1 MKNQLNNVSAFVP
14 IVENVTNAN
23 VHYLMQRRVHDMVT
37 DFTWMIG
44 GPQGSGVE
52 TAANIFSQVFSKM
65 GYQIFGK
72 REYYSNIKGEHSY
85 FAVRISDKKIRS
97 SVKGTNMLI
106 AFDAETIFRHAD
118 DVLEN
123 GIIIYDS
130 TLENMKTSNVITFE
144 NDFKERLETLLK
156 SKNKE
161 NTVKGMLELASENSV
176 KVYSVSFRGLL
187 TELSEKLENPRIKN
201 MSRMFNV
208 LGVSLSL
215 GLLMIPFEKLTESV
229 NSIFSKKKSMADM
242 NVSAANFAYNHA
254 AANFE
259 NNNYKFETKQIE
271 ENTIL
276 VQGYYG
282 TSIGKIIAG
291 CRFQSYYPITP
302 ATDES
307 NFLETNEILEINEDR
322 PGSTLVVQT
331 EDEIS
336 AIGMAIG
343 SSLTGTRSST
353 CTSGPGFALMTECLS
368 WAGINEVPVVITFYQ
383 RSGPSTGLPTRH
395 GQDDLL
401 CAINSGVGE
410 FPRIVYASGN
420 VSDSFYDTTQMFNYA
435 DVFQVPVI
443 HMLDKFIASSVIT
456 CERFD
461 ETKVTI
467 DRGKL
472 LEQVSSDDYK
482 RFAYTEDGISPRSK
496 LGLEDGIFWNTGDE
510 SDVYGHI
517 SEDPINR
524 IQMMDKR
531 QSRLDNILENIPE
544 SEQIVKHSEGDFCIV
559 SWGSTQGPIL
569 DAIEMLKND
578 GFNIGFVE
586 IKLLHPFPNELLK
599 KSLSNSK
606 TIIDIEANYN
616 GQLGSLIRQ
625 NLQKDPDYYVLK
637 FTGRPM
643 TCTELYDTL
652 KKIVNDNAEKK
663 EVLTYG
669 A

>member
-1 MKNQLNNVSAFVP
+1 M
-14 IVENVTNAN
+14 ENVTNVN
-23 VHYLMQRRVHDMVT
+23 VHYLMQRRGHELVS

-85 FAVRISDKKIRS
+85 FAVRVSDKQIRS
-97 SVKGTNMLI
+97 SIKGTNMLI
-106 AFDAETIFRHAD
+106 AFDAETIFRHAN

-130 TLENMKTSNVITFE
+130 TLENIKVSDVITFD
-144 NDFKERLETLLK
+144 NDFKERMEGFLK
-156 SKNKE
+156 SNNKE
-161 NTVKGMLELASENSV
+161 NTIKGILELASERGASIH
-176 KVYSVSFRGLL
+176 SVSFRSLL
-187 TELSEKLENPRIKN
+187 FELSEKIENPRIKT
-201 MSRMFNV
+201 MIRMFNV

-215 GLLMIPFEKLTESV
+215 GLLMIPTEKLTESI
-229 NSIFSKKKSMADM
+229 NSIFSKKKAIADM
-242 NVSAANFAYNHA
+242 NVSAANFAYNYA
-254 AANFE
+254 AA
-259 NNNYKFETKQIE
+259 KFGSTDFKFNINEIK
-271 ENTIL
+271 ENTLL

-322 PGSTLVVQT
+322 PGSTLVIQT

-343 SSLTGTRSST
+343 SSLTGVRSAT
-353 CTSGPGFALMTECLS
+353 CTSGPGFVLMIECLS

-420 VSDSFYDTTQMFNYA
+420 VSDSFYDTANVFNYA

-443 HMLDKFIASSVIT
+443 HMMDKFIASSVTT
-456 CERFD
+456 CQRFD
-461 ETKVTI
+461 ETKVNI

-472 LEQVSSDDYK
+472 LHEPPSNPYK
-482 RFAYTEDGISPRSK
+482 RFEHTADGLSPRSK
-496 LGLEDGIFWNTGDE
+496 IGLENGIFWNTGDE
-510 SDVYGHI
+510 SDVEGHI
-517 SEDPINR
+517 SEDPVNR
-524 IQMMDKR
+524 VEMMDKR
-531 QSRLDNILENIPE
+531 QSRLDYILEKIPE
-544 SEQIVKHSEGDFCIV
+544 SEQIVKHSDGEFCVV

-569 DAIEMLKND
+569 DAIDMLKNE
-578 GFNIGFVE
+578 GINIGFVE
-586 IKLLHPFPNELLK
+586 IKLLHPFPKELLK
-599 KSLSNSK
+599 KSFSNSK
-606 TIIDIEANYN
+606 TIIDVEANYT
-616 GQLGSLIRQ
+616 GQLGSIIKQ
-625 NLQKDPDYYVLK
+625 NLEKDPDYYILK
-637 FTGRPM
+637 YTGRPM

-652 KKIVNDNAEKK
+652 KKIVNNNAEKR

>member
-1 MKNQLNNVSAFVP
+1 MFALIVVNV
-14 IVENVTNAN
+14 INVNA
-23 VHYLMQRRVHDMVT
+23 HYLMLQQVNELVS

-85 FAVRISDKKIRS
+85 FAVRVSKKQIRS
-97 SVKGTNMLI
+97 SIKGTNMLI
-106 AFDAETIFRHAD
+106 AFDAETIFRHAN

-130 TLENMKTSNVITFE
+130 TLENIKVSDVITFD
-144 NDFKERLETLLK
+144 NDFKERMEGFLK
-156 SKNKE
+156 SNNKE
-161 NTVKGMLELASENSV
+161 ATIKGILELASERGASIH
-176 KVYSVSFRGLL
+176 SVSFRSLL
-187 TELSEKLENPRIKN
+187 FELSEKLENPRIKT
-201 MSRMFNV
+201 MIRMFNV

-215 GLLMIPFEKLTESV
+215 GLLMIPTEKLTESI
-229 NSIFSKKKSMADM
+229 NSIFSKKKTIADM
-242 NVSAANFAYNHA
+242 NVSAANFAYNYA
-254 AANFE
+254 AA
-259 NNNYKFETKQIE
+259 KFGSTDLKFNINEIE
-271 ENTIL
+271 ENTLL

-322 PGSTLVVQT
+322 PGSTLVIQT

-343 SSLTGTRSST
+343 SSLTGVRSAT
-353 CTSGPGFALMTECLS
+353 CTSGPGFVLMIECLS

-420 VSDSFYDTTQMFNYA
+420 VSDSFYDTANVFNYA

-443 HMLDKFIASSVIT
+443 HMMDKFIASSVTT
-456 CERFD
+456 CQRFD
-461 ETKVTI
+461 ETKVNI

-472 LEQVSSDDYK
+472 LHEPPSNPYK
-482 RFAYTEDGISPRSK
+482 RFEHTADGLSPRSK
-496 LGLEDGIFWNTGDE
+496 IGLENGIFWNTGDE
-510 SDVYGHI
+510 SDVEGHI
-517 SEDPINR
+517 SEDPVNR
-524 IQMMDKR
+524 VEMMDKR
-531 QSRLDNILENIPE
+531 QSRLDYILEKIPE
-544 SEQIVKHSEGDFCIV
+544 SEQIVKHSDGEFCVV

-569 DAIEMLKND
+569 DAIDMLKNE
-578 GFNIGFVE
+578 GINIGFVE
-586 IKLLHPFPNELLK
+586 IKLLHPFPKELLK
-599 KSLSNSK
+599 KSFSNSK
-606 TIIDIEANYN
+606 TIIDVEANYT
-616 GQLGSLIRQ
+616 GQLGSIIKQ
-625 NLQKDPDYYVLK
+625 NLEKDPDYYILK
-637 FTGRPM
+637 YTGRPM

-652 KKIVNDNAEKK
+652 KKIVNNDAEKR

>member
-1 MKNQLNNVSAFVP
+1 MT
-14 IVENVTNAN
+14 I
-23 VHYLMQRRVHDMVT
+23 

-52 TAANIFSQVFSKM
+52 TAANICSQVFSKM
-65 GYQIFGK
+65 GYKIFGK

-85 FAVRISDKKIRS
+85 FAVRVSDKQIRS
-97 SVKGTNMLI
+97 SIKGTNMLI
-106 AFDAETIFRHAD
+106 AFDAETIFRHAN

-130 TLENMKTSNVITFE
+130 TLENIKVSDVITFD
-144 NDFKERLETLLK
+144 NDFKERMEGFLK

-161 NTVKGMLELASENSV
+161 DTIKGILELASENGVSIH
-176 KVYSVSFRGLL
+176 SVSFRSLL
-187 TELSEKLENPRIKN
+187 FELSEKLENPRIKT
-201 MSRMFNV
+201 MIRMFNV

-215 GLLMIPFEKLTESV
+215 GLLMIPPEKLTESI
-229 NSIFSKKKSMADM
+229 NSIFSKKKTIADM
-242 NVSAANFAYNHA
+242 NVSAANFAYNYA
-254 AANFE
+254 AA
-259 NNNYKFETKQIE
+259 KFRTTDLKFNIHEIE
-271 ENTIL
+271 DNTLL

-282 TSIGKIIAG
+282 TSLGKIIAG

-322 PGSTLVVQT
+322 PGSTLVIQT

-343 SSLTGTRSST
+343 SSLTGVRSAT
-353 CTSGPGFALMTECLS
+353 CTSGPGFVLMIECLS

-401 CAINSGVGE
+401 CAVNSGVGE

-420 VSDSFYDTTQMFNYA
+420 VSDSFYDTANVFNYA

-443 HMLDKFIASSVIT
+443 HMMDKFIASSVTT
-456 CERFD
+456 CQRFD
-461 ETKVTI
+461 ETKINI

-472 LEQVSSDDYK
+472 LNETPSNAYK
-482 RFAYTEDGISPRSK
+482 RFEHTEDGLSPRSK
-496 LGLEDGIFWNTGDE
+496 IGLENGIFWNTGDE
-510 SDVYGHI
+510 SDVEGHI
-517 SEDPINR
+517 SEDPVNR
-524 IQMMDKR
+524 VQMMDKR
-531 QSRLDNILENIPE
+531 QSRLDYILEKIPE
-544 SEQIVKHSEGDFCIV
+544 SEQIVKHSDGEFCVV

-569 DAIEMLKND
+569 DAIDMLKNE
-578 GFNIGFVE
+578 GIKIGFVE
-586 IKLLHPFPNELLK
+586 IKLLHPFPKQLLK
-599 KSLSNSK
+599 KSFSNSK
-606 TIIDIEANYN
+606 TIIDVEANYT
-616 GQLGSLIRQ
+616 GQLGSIIKQ
-625 NLQKDPDYYVLK
+625 NLEKDPDYYILK
-637 FTGRPM
+637 YTGRPM

-652 KKIVNDNAEKK
+652 KKIVNNNAEKR